1 MPDLVSLPGILKWEL
16 SLALLVL
23 VWSLVS
29 LARARSW
36 SLRARG
42 RAPNVVSL
50 QERRR
55 LHESRRAPS
64 NPLRAVV
71 VAVAFALVAGSFAM
85 ALPSVIRI
93 ARPER
98 GALAGADGSVGGRGG
113 EQHPRR
119 ATARPTAAPESEA
132 GVPSEPEHVPPEG
145 LTRTVGVGSESSVE
159 GGEASAD
166 VPVAVESSTPS
177 PTPSPTPSATP
188 TAEPSPTP
196 TPSEPEPTSTPDP
209 EDESTPDPEDE
220 STP

>member
-1 MPDLVSLPGILKWEL
+1 MLLQVPDLVSLPGILKWEL

-55 LHESRRAPS
+55 LHESRRARS
-64 NPLRAVV
+64 SPLRAVV

-85 ALPSVIRI
+85 ALPSVIRV

-98 GALAGADGSVGGRGG
+98 GALAGADGGVAGRGE

-119 ATARPTAAPESEA
+119 ATARRSVAPESEA
-132 GVPSEPEHVPPEG
+132 GLPSEPEHVPPEG
-145 LTRTVGVGSESSVE
+145 LARTAGVGSEASVE

-166 VPVAVESSTPS
+166 VPVPVASSTPTPT
-177 PTPSPTPSATP
+177 PTPSPSPSATP
-188 TAEPSPTP
+188 GEASPTP

-209 EDESTPDPEDE
+209 EDVSTP
-220 STP
+220 